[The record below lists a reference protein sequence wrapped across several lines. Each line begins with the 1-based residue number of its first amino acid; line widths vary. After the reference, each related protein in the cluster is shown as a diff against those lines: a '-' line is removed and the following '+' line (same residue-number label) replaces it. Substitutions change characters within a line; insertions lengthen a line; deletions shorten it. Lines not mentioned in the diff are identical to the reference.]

1 MIKKWFIFI
10 FFFFFFLIVIYSFY
24 YYFFLFAG
32 GRGGIEVASNFV
44 ICVYMPRIKE
54 FRNLTITF
62 NSPFKEECY
71 LGGDPKVSVNW
82 TKDGVLISKN
92 NTLVIRRATL
102 KDKGFYEC
110 TAKNNY
116 TEAKSSFWID
126 VTGKLYSVVYVTYQ
140 TCNLKKRLFLKFKP
154 NLNRPIFSLF
164 SFVSFKI
171 PKTKE
176 LRSHDL
182 MINFH

>member
-1 MIKKWFIFI
+1 M
-10 FFFFFFLIVIYSFY
+10 
-24 YYFFLFAG
+24 
-32 GRGGIEVASNFV
+32 R
-44 ICVYMPRIKE
+44 
-54 FRNLTITF
+54 
-62 NSPFKEECY
+62 
-71 LGGDPKVSVNW
+71 GDPPVSVNW

-102 KDKGFYEC
+102 KDKGNYEC
-110 TAKNNY
+110 TAKNVY
-116 TEAKSSFWID
+116 GKEKSSFWID

-140 TCNLKKRLFLKFKP
+140 TCNLTKCLFLKFKP

-164 SFVSFKI
+164 SSVSFKI

>member
-1 MIKKWFIFI
+1 MVHFHLLFLLL
-10 FFFFFFLIVIYSFY
+10 FNCYLFFLLLFFSFC
-24 YYFFLFAG
+24 
-32 GRGGIEVASNFV
+32 GREGGGIEVASNFV

-92 NTLVIRRATL
+92 NTLVIRQATL
-102 KDKGFYEC
+102 KYKGNYEC
-110 TAKNNY
+110 TAKNDDI
-116 TEAKSSFWID
+116 EAKSSFWID
-126 VTGKLYSVVYVTYQ
+126 VTGKLYIVVYVIYQ
-140 TCNLKKRLFLKFKP
+140 TCNLTKRLFLKFKP
-154 NLNRPIFSLF
+154 NLNRHIFSLF
-164 SFVSFKI
+164 SSVSFKI

-182 MINFH
+182 MISFH